1 MNRQKTTRRE
11 FLRSAISGIGLA
23 SLGFTLDSCSTRKR
37 KPSIIFLLTDDQR
50 FDALGCAGNPI
61 IQTPNMDWLAHNG
74 IRFENAFVTTPIC
87 AASRASLFT
96 GLYERKHGYTFTKP
110 PVCKEYCD
118 LSYPVLL
125 RKAGYRTGFVGKFGI
140 KVPEGVESEWFEY
153 YRPSA
158 YPYFKD
164 IDGRN
169 KHLTDINMDQALDFI
184 RETSP
189 EQAFCLSLSTW
200 APHAHDSEKQ
210 QYFWPSACDDLYRDV
225 VIPPPVLGEP
235 SFFESLPEFV
245 KQSMNRD
252 RWFWRFDTP
261 EKYQAMVKGYYR
273 MISGVDMALGRLLN
287 ELKLM
292 DRHRDTI
299 IILMGDNGYF
309 LGERGFAGKWTMHDL
324 SIRVPLIIYD
334 PRLAKTQ
341 RGMIDSSLVL
351 NVDIEPTLL
360 DLAGLYIPQE
370 IQGKSLVANTRGSMH
385 NPRKEILTEHLWDH
399 PEIPQTEA
407 VRTKRW
413 KYIRYPQHPEFEELY
428 DLPDDSIEKNNL
440 VFDKQYTEI
449 LVQLRK
455 TCDQLIQKVS

>member
-1 MNRQKTTRRE
+1 MNTQKTTRRE

-23 SLGFTLDSCSTRKR
+23 SLGFTLDSCSSKGR

-50 FDALGCAGNPI
+50 YDALGCVGNPI
-61 IQTPNMDWLAHNG
+61 IQTPNMDWLAQNG

-110 PVCKEYCD
+110 PICKEYCD

-140 KVPEGVESEWFEY
+140 KVPEGVEDEWFEY

-164 IDGRN
+164 IDGRR
-169 KHLTDINMDQALDFI
+169 KHLTDINMDRALDFI
-184 RETSP
+184 RETSL
-189 EQAFCLSLSTW
+189 EQSFCLSLSTW

-210 QYFWPSACDDLYRDV
+210 QYFWPSVCDDLYRDV

-245 KQSMNRD
+245 KKSMNRD

-261 EKYQAMVKGYYR
+261 EKYQEMVKGYYR
-273 MISGVDMALGRLLN
+273 MVSGVDMALGRLLK
-287 ELKLM
+287 ELKRL
-292 DRHRDTI
+292 DRHKDTI

-334 PRLAKTQ
+334 PRLAKTR

-351 NVDIEPTLL
+351 NVDIAPTLL
-360 DLAGLYIPQE
+360 DLAGVSIPQE
-370 IQGKSLVANTRGSMH
+370 IQGKSLVPNIRGSMDH
-385 NPRKEILTEHLWDH
+385 SRKEILTEHLWDH
-399 PEIPQTEA
+399 PEIPLTEA
-407 VRTKRW
+407 VRTEQW

-428 DLPDDSIEKNNL
+428 DLQSDSIEKNNL
-440 VFDKQYTEI
+440 VFDKRHNEI
-449 LVQLRK
+449 LANLRK
-455 TCDQLIQKVS
+455 ICDQLIQKAS

>member
-1 MNRQKTTRRE
+1 M
-11 FLRSAISGIGLA
+11 RSTVSGFGLA
-23 SLGFTLDSCSTRKR
+23 SLGFTLSSCSTRKR

-50 FDALGCAGNPI
+50 SDALSCAGNPL
-61 IQTPNMDWLAHNG
+61 IQTPNMDWLAQNG

-87 AASRASLFT
+87 AASRASLLT
-96 GLYERKHGYTFTKP
+96 GLYERKHGYTFTRP
-110 PVCKEYCD
+110 PIRKEYCD

-125 RKAGYRTGFVGKFGI
+125 RRGGYRTGFVGKFGI
-140 KVPEGVESEWFEY
+140 KVPEGVEDEWFDY
-153 YRPSA
+153 FRPSA

-164 IDGRN
+164 IDGKK
-169 KHLTDINMDQALDFI
+169 KHLTDINMDRALDFI

-189 EQAFCLSLSTW
+189 EQHFCLSLSTW

-225 VIPPPVLGEP
+225 VIPTPVLGES
-235 SFFESLPEFV
+235 SFFESLPEFM

-261 EKYQAMVKGYYR
+261 KKHQEMVKGYYR

-287 ELKLM
+287 ELKRL

-299 IILMGDNGYF
+299 IILMSDNGYF
-309 LGERGFAGKWTMHDL
+309 LGERGFAGKWTMYDL

-334 PRLAKTQ
+334 PRMAKTR
-341 RGMIDSSLVL
+341 RGTIDSRLVL
-351 NVDIEPTLL
+351 NVDIAPTILN
-360 DLAGLYIPQE
+360 LAGLSIPQK
-370 IQGKSLVANTRGSMH
+370 IQGESLVPNLNGSLV
-385 NPRKEILTEHLWDH
+385 NSRKEILTEHLWDH

-407 VRTKRW
+407 VRTQQW

-428 DLPDDSIEKNNL
+428 DLQNDSIEKNNL
-440 VFDKQYTEI
+440 VLDKRYSEI
-449 LVQLRK
+449 RAKLRMS
-455 TCDQLIQKVS
+455 CDHLIQKIS

>member
-1 MNRQKTTRRE
+1 M
-11 FLRSAISGIGLA
+11 RSAISGIGLA
-23 SLGFTLDSCSTRKR
+23 SLGLSLDSCSTRKR

-50 FDALGCAGNPI
+50 YDALGCVGDSI
-61 IQTPNMDWLAHNG
+61 VQTPNMDWLAQKG

-87 AASRASLFT
+87 AASRASSFT

-110 PVCKEYCD
+110 PICKEYCD

-125 RKAGYRTGFVGKFGI
+125 RKAGYRTGFVGKFGVE
-140 KVPEGVESEWFEY
+140 VPEGVEDEWFEY
-153 YRPSA
+153 YWPSA

-164 IDGRN
+164 LDGKK
-169 KHLTDINMDQALDFI
+169 KHLTDINMDRALDFI
-184 RETSP
+184 RETNP

-225 VIPPPVLGEP
+225 MIPPPVLGEP

-245 KQSMNRD
+245 KKSMNRD

-261 EKYQAMVKGYYR
+261 EKYQEMVKGYYR
-273 MISGVDMALGRLLN
+273 MVSGVDMALGRLLN

-324 SIRVPLIIYD
+324 SIRVPLVIYD
-334 PRLAKTQ
+334 PRLAKT
-341 RGMIDSSLVL
+341 RTGMIDSSFVL
-351 NVDIEPTLL
+351 NVDIAPTLL
-360 DLAGLYIPQE
+360 DLAGLSIPQE
-370 IQGKSLVANTRGSMH
+370 IQGKSLVPNIRGSMD

-407 VRTKRW
+407 VRTEQW

-428 DLPDDSIEKNNL
+428 DLQDDSIEKNNL
-440 VFDKQYTEI
+440 VFDKRHNEI
-449 LVQLRK
+449 LVKFRK